1 MQAKNEQRRERE
13 HKENGKGEKK
23 ENMSKQDA
31 PLTVGRMKDKGV
43 RFVLKEGDTHDG
55 RLF

>member
-1 MQAKNEQRRERE
+1 MSSG
-13 HKENGKGEKK
+13 GKGNIRKMVKGKK